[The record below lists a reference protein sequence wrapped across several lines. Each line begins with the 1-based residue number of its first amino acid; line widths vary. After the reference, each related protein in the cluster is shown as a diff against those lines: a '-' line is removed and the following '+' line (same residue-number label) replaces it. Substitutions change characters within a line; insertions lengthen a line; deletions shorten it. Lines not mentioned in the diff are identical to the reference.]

1 MYSYIKGTLVKRTDD
16 LIVVENNGIG
26 YEIICPFL
34 MSSELGSCGE
44 DVVIYLY
51 QSVKEDDISLFG
63 FTSQE
68 QKDMFLLLITVSSVG
83 PKSAMSV
90 CSQIKPDKLALA
102 VMNGDVKELTNVK
115 GLGKKTAERIILELR
130 DKLKKT
136 ASGSKTSAAAV
147 ITSNPEDAGVFE
159 DAVNALMVLGYKEED
174 SRQAVSSSY
183 TEGISLQE
191 LIKNSLKKMV
201 R

>member
-1 MYSYIKGTLVKRTDD
+1 MYSYIKGTLVKRTDE

-44 DVVIYLY
+44 DVIIYLY

-136 ASGSKTSAAAV
+136 ASGSKASAASV

>member
-1 MYSYIKGTLVKRTDD
+1 MYSYIKGTLVRRTDEV
-16 LIVVENNGIG
+16 IVVENNGIG

-34 MSSELGSCGE
+34 MSSELGPCGE
-44 DVVIYLY
+44 DVIIYLY

-90 CSQIKPDKLALA
+90 CSQIKPDKLAVA
-102 VMNGDVKELTNVK
+102 VMNGDVKALTNVK

-136 ASGSKTSAAAV
+136 SSASSSPVISGAGFTS
-147 ITSNPEDAGVFE
+147 SDPSLFE
-159 DAVNALMVLGYKEED
+159 DAVNALMVLGYKEDD
-174 SRQAVSSSY
+174 SRQAVSASY
-183 TEGISLQE
+183 EDGAELQDI
-191 LIKNSLKKMV
+191 IKNSLKKMV

>member
-1 MYSYIKGTLVKRTDD
+1 MYAYIKGTLTKRYDET
-16 LIVVENNGIG
+16 IVVENNGIG
-26 YEIICPFL
+26 YEIICPFIL
-34 MSSELGSCGE
+34 SSEFGPCGE
-44 DVVIYLY
+44 EVTVYVY

-68 QKDMFLLLITVSSVG
+68 EKDMFLLLITVSSVG

-90 CSQIKPDKLALA
+90 CSQIKPDKLAMA
-102 VMNGDVKELTNVK
+102 VMNSDVKALTNVK

-130 DKLKKT
+130 DKFKKM
-136 ASGSKTSAAAV
+136 GSSSSKSAVTSAELF
-147 ITSNPEDAGVFE
+147 SSDPSLFE

-183 TEGISLQE
+183 EDGIELQV

>member
-1 MYSYIKGTLVKRTDD
+1 MYSYIKGTLVRRTDEV
-16 LIVVENNGIG
+16 IVVENNGIG

-34 MSSELGSCGE
+34 MSSELGPCGE
-44 DVVIYLY
+44 DVIIYLY

-90 CSQIKPDKLALA
+90 CSRIKPDKLAVA
-102 VMNGDVKELTNVK
+102 VMNGDVKALTNVK

-136 ASGSKTSAAAV
+136 SSASSSPVISGAGFTS
-147 ITSNPEDAGVFE
+147 SDSSLFE
-159 DAVNALMVLGYKEED
+159 DAVNALMVLGYKEDD
-174 SRQAVSSSY
+174 SRQAVSASY
-183 TEGISLQE
+183 EDGAELQDI
-191 LIKNSLKKMV
+191 IKNSLKKMV